1 MTSPLLV
8 AASSAT
14 IHTPHIDYLSILPI
28 LIMMG
33 GAVMLMVVSSLF
45 RKILGVGAGTLV
57 ASVTSVAALVAALF
71 QWYEID
77 WHGAKVTIAGAV
89 AFDGFSVFVT
99 VTVSIAMLLSA
110 LIGDGYLRREG
121 VEGPEFHVLAMLSA
135 SGAMLMGSANDLI
148 VIFLGLEIL
157 SIALYVLA
165 AFNHKRAE
173 SGEAALKYFVLG
185 SFSSAIFIYG
195 IALVYG
201 ATGSTNLS
209 QIADYLAR
217 NVVAHN
223 GVLLAGLALLLVG
236 FGFKVAAVP
245 FHMWSPDVYEGSPSP
260 VTGFMAAVAKAGA
273 FAALLRV
280 FISSFGTLR
289 ADWQPIVW
297 GLAFLSL
304 LVGAIVA
311 LSQRDVK
318 RMMAYSSINHAGFIL
333 LGVQAATVRGVSAAL
348 YYLFA
353 YMFLVIGSFA
363 VIGVVAR
370 NGDTG
375 NQLSDYRGLARRQ
388 PLLALAFAI
397 LLLGQA
403 GAPFTTGFLAK
414 FQVVAASVDAH
425 SYVLAVVAM
434 VTAAIATF
442 FYLRLAITM
451 YSPVGADGDEVEGSD
466 GPDPSVTAPETA
478 SALVTSD
485 GPSRLPEPA
494 SLAVLTQEAP
504 TEAVEERRV
513 YVPGLTWAA
522 LTLCVGFTVVFGIY
536 PAPIINFAHQATLLF
551 S

>member
-1 MTSPLLV
+1 VNPV
-8 AASSAT
+8 PD
-14 IHTPHIDYLSILPI
+14 IFRILPEVI
-28 LIMMG
+28 LTLTG
-33 GAVMLMVVSSLF
+33 VAVMLIDASLPPGF
-45 RKILGVGAGTLV
+45 PRRFLGW
-57 ASVTSVAALVAALF
+57 VAA
-71 QWYEID
+71 I
-77 WHGAKVTIAGAV
+77 GTTIALWASLWQLSLPQGTGFHGTV
-89 AFDGFSVFVT
+89 ETSAFTIF
-99 VTVSIAMLLSA
+99 
-110 LIGDGYLRREG
+110 
-121 VEGPEFHVLAMLSA
+121 FHVLICGIVLVALLLSLDTLPEDSHHQGEYYA
-135 SGAMLMGSANDLI
+135 LITFGAMGMCLLTGAVELLVVFI
-148 VIFLGLEIL
+148 ALEIS
-157 SIALYVLA
+157 SIATYILA
-165 AFNHKRAE
+165 GYRKQTAR
-173 SGEAALKYFVLG
+173 GPEAAIKYFLLG
-185 SFSSAIFIYG
+185 SFATAFLLYGVALIF
-195 IALVYG
+195 G
-201 ATGSTNLS
+201 ATGTT
-209 QIADYLAR
+209 QIYEIARAVPLAV
-217 NVVAHN
+217 NQP
-223 GVLLAGLALLLVG
+223 LLIAGMALMLVG
-236 FGFKVAAVP
+236 ILFKVSAAP
-245 FHMWSPDVYEGSPSP
+245 FHVWTPDVYEGSPSP

-370 NGDTG
+370 NGDIG

-451 YSPVGADGDEVEGSD
+451 YSPVGAVGDEVEGSD
-466 GPDPSVTAPETA
+466 GPDRSVTAPETA
-478 SALVTSD
+478 SAPVASD

-551 S
+551 I

>member
-1 MTSPLLV
+1 VTSPLLV

-370 NGDTG
+370 NGDIG

-451 YSPVGADGDEVEGSD
+451 YSPVGAVGDEVEGSD

>member
-370 NGDTG
+370 NGDIG

-451 YSPVGADGDEVEGSD
+451 YSPVGAVGDEVEGSD
-466 GPDPSVTAPETA
+466 GPDRSVTAPETA
-478 SALVTSD
+478 SALVASE

>member
-1 MTSPLLV
+1 MTPALMV
-8 AASSAT
+8 ASAAPT

-466 GPDPSVTAPETA
+466 GPDRSVTAPETA
-478 SALVTSD
+478 SALVASE